1 MLSSK
6 ENTPMLSIKEV
17 HKSFGEN
24 KVLKGIDLEIYK
36 GDVISIIGGNGAGKS
51 TLMKILMGI
60 YDADCGKIFINGKL
74 INLST
79 PSLAIS
85 NGIYLVPQEPMLFQ
99 NMSIFEN
106 IIIGIIGDKNI
117 LLEKVDVLTKKF
129 DWKVDLK
136 RKAYTLSI
144 AEQQIVEILR
154 GLLRKSKILILDEPT
169 STLTFKETKLLFEII
184 EDLKKD
190 GVGIFYITHRLSEVF
205 QITNKVVV
213 MCDGKITLSGKTENF
228 TKEMLVNA
236 LLNNKKDRCYEKLNF
251 GALGKDKIIELEKNK
266 ILEVKNYSGYGFTDL
281 NFSAYSGEILG
292 IAGVIGAG
300 RTEFATT
307 LFGMDKVLKG
317 DVYLEGKN
325 ITGKTTKEIIMLG
338 INYVPED
345 RYLNGIFKIIPI
357 SINTTSSILGKISR
371 VFINKKIEKQVASK
385 YINDFNTKI
394 TSLTQEI
401 GELSGGNQQ
410 KVIIGRA
417 LSTNPKILILD
428 EPTRGI
434 DAGARIDVYNII
446 KKLKEEGVGII
457 LISSD
462 LDEIVELADKAIVMN
477 QGKIEKKFL
486 KSEIYLDNL
495 MKASYGI

>member
-60 YDADCGKIFINGKL
+60 YDADYGKIFINGKL

-213 MCDGKITLSGKTENF
+213 MCDGKITLSGKTEDF

-486 KSEIYLDNL
+486 KSEICLDNL

>member
-213 MCDGKITLSGKTENF
+213 MCDGKITLSGKTEDF

-486 KSEIYLDNL
+486 KSEICLDNL

>member
-486 KSEIYLDNL
+486 KSEICLDNL

>member
-6 ENTPMLSIKEV
+6 ENIPMLSIKEV

-24 KVLKGIDLEIYK
+24 KVLKGIDLEIYN

-60 YDADCGKIFINGKL
+60 YGADQGEICINGKL
-74 INLST
+74 VNLST
-79 PSLAIS
+79 PSLAIL

-99 NMSIFEN
+99 NMSILEN
-106 IIIGIIGDKNI
+106 IIIGIVGDKNA
-117 LLEKVDVLTKKF
+117 LLEEVNTLTKKF

-169 STLTFKETKLLFEII
+169 STLTFKETKLLFEMIK
-184 EDLKKD
+184 DLKKD

-213 MCDGKITLSGKTENF
+213 MCDGKITLNGKTDDF

-236 LLNNKKDRCYEKLNF
+236 LLNNKKDKSDEELKF
-251 GALGKDKIIELEKNK
+251 GALEKDKIIELEKNK
-266 ILEVKNYSGYGFTDL
+266 ILEVKNYSGYGFSNL

-307 LFGMDKVLKG
+307 LFGMDKVLEG
-317 DVYLEGKN
+317 SIYLEGKN
-325 ITGKTTKEIIMLG
+325 ITGKTPKEIIKMG

-357 SINTTSSILGKISR
+357 SINTTSSILREISK

-394 TSLTQEI
+394 TSLAQEI

-417 LSTNPKILILD
+417 LSTSPKILILD

-486 KSEIYLDNL
+486 KDEICLDNL

>member
-6 ENTPMLSIKEV
+6 KDTPMLSIKEV

-24 KVLKGIDLEIYK
+24 KVLKGINLKIYR

-60 YDADCGKIFINGKL
+60 YSADQGEIYINDKL
-74 INLST
+74 TDLST
-79 PSLAIS
+79 PSLAIL
-85 NGIYLVPQEPMLFQ
+85 NGVYLVPQEPLLFQ

-106 IIIGIIGDKNI
+106 IVVGISGDKSELLKEVNI
-117 LLEKVDVLTKKF
+117 FLKKF

-136 RKAYTLSI
+136 GKAYTLSI

-154 GLLRKSKILILDEPT
+154 GLLRKSRILILDEPT
-169 STLTFKETKLLFEII
+169 STLTFKETQMLFEII

-213 MCDGKITLSGKTENF
+213 MCDGRITLNGKTEDF
-228 TKEMLVNA
+228 TKEMLIEA
-236 LLNNKKDRCYEKLNF
+236 LLNKKNEENNTRF
-251 GALGKDKIIELEKNK
+251 GAIEENEIIDLKKIKV
-266 ILEVKNYSGYGFTDL
+266 LEVKNYSGYGFNNL

-292 IAGVIGAG
+292 VAGVIGAG

-307 LFGMDKVLKG
+307 LFGMDKSLNG
-317 DVYLEGKN
+317 GIYLEGKN
-325 ITGKTTKEIIMLG
+325 ITGKSTKEIIELG

-345 RYLNGIFKIIPI
+345 RYLNGIFKITPI
-357 SINTTSSILGKISR
+357 SFNTTSCILKKISK
-371 VFINKKIEKQVASK
+371 VFINRKIENQIATR

-394 TSLTQEI
+394 SSLKQEI

-417 LSTNPKILILD
+417 LSSNPKVLILD

-446 KKLKEEGVGII
+446 KKLKQEGVSII

-462 LDEIVELADKAIVMN
+462 LDEIVELSDKTIVMH
-477 QGKIEKKFL
+477 QGKIEKEFIKE
-486 KSEIYLDNL
+486 EIILDNL

>member
-6 ENTPMLSIKEV
+6 ENIPMLSIKEV

-24 KVLKGIDLEIYK
+24 KVLKGIDLEIYN

-60 YDADCGKIFINGKL
+60 YGADQGEICINGKL
-74 INLST
+74 VNLST
-79 PSLAIS
+79 PSLAIL

-99 NMSIFEN
+99 NMSILEN
-106 IIIGIIGDKNI
+106 IIIGIVGDKNA
-117 LLEKVDVLTKKF
+117 LLEEVNILTKKF

-169 STLTFKETKLLFEII
+169 STLTFKETKLLFEMIK
-184 EDLKKD
+184 DLKKD

-213 MCDGKITLSGKTENF
+213 MCDGKITLNGKTDDF

-236 LLNNKKDRCYEKLNF
+236 LLNNKKDKSDEELKF
-251 GALGKDKIIELEKNK
+251 GALEKDKIIELEKNK
-266 ILEVKNYSGYGFTDL
+266 ILEVKNYSGYGFSNL

-307 LFGMDKVLKG
+307 LFGMDKVLEG
-317 DVYLEGKN
+317 YIYLEGKN
-325 ITGKTTKEIIMLG
+325 ITGKTPKEIIKMG

-357 SINTTSSILGKISR
+357 SINTTSSILREISK

-394 TSLTQEI
+394 TSLAQEI

-417 LSTNPKILILD
+417 LSTSPKILILD

-486 KSEIYLDNL
+486 KDEICLDNL

>member
-1 MLSSK
+1 
-6 ENTPMLSIKEV
+6 
-17 HKSFGEN
+17 
-24 KVLKGIDLEIYK
+24 
-36 GDVISIIGGNGAGKS
+36 
-51 TLMKILMGI
+51 MKILMGI

-486 KSEIYLDNL
+486 KSEICLDNL

>member
-1 MLSSK
+1 MLSLK

-17 HKSFGEN
+17 YKSFGEN
-24 KVLKGIDLEIYK
+24 KVLKGIDLEIYE

-60 YDADCGKIFINGKL
+60 YDADCGEIYINGKL
-74 INLST
+74 VNLST
-79 PSLAIS
+79 PSLAIL

-106 IIIGIIGDKNI
+106 IIIGIVDDKNI
-117 LLEKVDVLTKKF
+117 LLEKVDILIKKF

-184 EDLKKD
+184 KDLKKD

-213 MCDGKITLSGKTENF
+213 MCDGRITLNGKTENF

-236 LLNNKKDRCYEKLNF
+236 LLNNKKNRCYEKLNF
-251 GALGKDKIIELEKNK
+251 GALGKDKIIGLEKTK

-307 LFGMDKVLKG
+307 LFGMDKVLEG
-317 DVYLEGKN
+317 NIYLEGKN
-325 ITGKTTKEIIMLG
+325 ITRKTTKEIITLG

-357 SINTTSSILGKISR
+357 SINVTSSILKEISK

-394 TSLTQEI
+394 TSLAQEI

-477 QGKIEKKFL
+477 QGKIQKKFL
-486 KSEIYLDNL
+486 KSEICLDNL